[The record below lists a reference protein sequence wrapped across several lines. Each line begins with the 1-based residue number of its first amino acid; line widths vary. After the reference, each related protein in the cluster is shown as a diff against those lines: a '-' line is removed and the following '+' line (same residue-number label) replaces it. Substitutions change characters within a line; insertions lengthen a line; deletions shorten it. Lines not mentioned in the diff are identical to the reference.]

1 LSDLITVANQL
12 RQVRAAQQHFFGLW
26 VVEEALIL
34 PGLDRV
40 AADING
46 AGRAGGSRNSSG
58 PIDDRPSP
66 LEGM

>member
-1 LSDLITVANQL
+1 MSDLIRVAEQL
-12 RQVRAAQQHFFGLW
+12 RQVRAAQQDFLGLW

-46 AGRAGGSRNSSG
+46 AGRAGASRYTSG
-58 PIDDRPSP
+58 ADDGRSP